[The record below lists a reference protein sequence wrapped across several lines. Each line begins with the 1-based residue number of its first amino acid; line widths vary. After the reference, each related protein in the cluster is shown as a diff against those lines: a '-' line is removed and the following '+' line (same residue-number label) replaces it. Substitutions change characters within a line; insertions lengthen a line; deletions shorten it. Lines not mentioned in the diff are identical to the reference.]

1 MRIALM
7 LGTALFASF
16 AQAQDTV
23 GVVRGTVV
31 SAEHGEPLSFAT
43 VTVDSTKAV
52 VFADSSGVFRIGRI
66 APGRHHV
73 RARDLG
79 YSPADTMVEIGPG
92 QTLELKLVLP
102 RVPYMLPKV
111 AVSGKLRC
119 RTPGINDST
128 MSPEV
133 VTLANELVA
142 NAERV
147 HLLNASQPYEYWI
160 EATLSRH
167 SEYRPEIDN
176 EEVDTLIFRS
186 DDRHDYHKGDMIDHR
201 FYGRMLTPRYG
212 ENADFI
218 YLPELEDLAVPGFVS
233 THCFTFGGIDTVAGQ
248 PELRIDFRPLDKMG
262 SADAAGSFFLDP
274 SSFVAKRAVMHMTKG
289 DHQVPPIWQLDASIW
304 YREIAPLIVVED
316 SARYTL
322 VGGTAL
328 TGGEVTQ
335 VEQQRVI
342 KYQPRRSK
350 AGR

>member
-1 MRIALM
+1 MRIALIF
-7 LGTALFASF
+7 GTALLASF
-16 AQAQDTV
+16 AQAQDAV
-23 GVVRGTVV
+23 GVIRGTVV
-31 SAEHGEPLSFAT
+31 EAEHGEPLSYAT
-43 VTVDSTKAV
+43 VTIDSTKAV
-52 VFADSSGVFRIGRI
+52 VFADSSGTFRIGRI
-66 APGRHHV
+66 VPGRHRV
-73 RARDLG
+73 RGRDLG
-79 YSPADTMVEIGPG
+79 YTPADTIVEVGPG
-92 QTLELKLVLP
+92 QTVELRLVLP

-111 AVSGKLRC
+111 AVNAKLHC
-119 RTPGINDST
+119 RSAGITDST

-133 VTLANELVA
+133 ITLATELVV

-147 HLLNASQPYEYWI
+147 HLLNATQPYEYWI

-186 DDRHDYHKGDMIDHR
+186 DDRHDYHKGDMIDSR
-201 FYGRMLTPRYG
+201 FYGRMVTPRYG
-212 ENADFI
+212 EHSDFV

-233 THCFTFGGIDTVAGQ
+233 THCFTYGGVDTVAGS
-248 PELRIDFRPLDKMG
+248 PELRIDFRPLDKIG

-274 SSFVAKRAVMHMTKG
+274 NSFVAKRAIIHMTKG
-289 DHQVPPIWQLDASIW
+289 DHEVPPIWRLDASIW

-322 VGGTAL
+322 VGGSAL

-342 KYQPRRSK
+342 KYHPRRSK
-350 AGR
+350 RAK